1 MKRYAPR
8 KQRRR
13 FHRLLTFFAVL
24 AFHAAWFSMPV
35 AFMEPAAGIAEQN
48 GTLQVLPADGSRAWT
63 PVLFA
68 LPSLTGF
75 SKALMARD
83 SEFSRNLGEPLDLSV
98 TDAFRAE
105 GAIRPKL
112 RCPSLVP
119 QDPLPLS
126 SLRSRDK
133 DSSRS
138 PPRWKIWWRNGEGP
152 ELVVFRSPAHVP
164 GGGDAPSVDG
174 VVSFDVYGMV
184 HHVELDRPQELQPRV
199 RRSILQT
206 LSSMRVAQE
215 NGNVRLPFR
224 LAYTGVSGR

>member
-8 KQRRR
+8 RQRRR
-13 FHRLLTFFAVL
+13 FHRLLTFLAVL

-35 AFMEPAAGIAEQN
+35 TFLERSEKIPEQD

-98 TDAFRAE
+98 TDALRAQ
-105 GAIRPKL
+105 GASRPNL
-112 RCPSLVP
+112 RCPSPVP
-119 QDPLPLS
+119 QTPFPLS
-126 SLRSRDK
+126 SLRAREPTPA
-133 DSSRS
+133 R
-138 PPRWKIWWRNGEGP
+138 PQPRWKIWWRNGVGP
-152 ELVVFRSPAHVP
+152 KLVVFRSPAHVP
-164 GGGDAPSVDG
+164 RGGDAPSVDG
-174 VVSFDVYGMV
+174 VISFDVYGMV
-184 HHVELDRPQELQPRV
+184 HQVELDRPQELQPRA
-199 RRSILQT
+199 RQSILQT
-206 LSSMRVAQE
+206 LSTMRVAQE

-224 LAYTGVSGR
+224 LAYTGGSGR